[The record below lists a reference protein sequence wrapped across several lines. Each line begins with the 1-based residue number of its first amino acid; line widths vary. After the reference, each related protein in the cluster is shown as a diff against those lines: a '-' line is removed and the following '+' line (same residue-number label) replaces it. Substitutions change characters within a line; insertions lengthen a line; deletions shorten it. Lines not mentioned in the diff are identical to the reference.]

1 MFREQ
6 TSRMKSSGAL
16 LGMLIALGI
25 SSGCTTLGAAQK
37 CGSADRNS
45 DSRTTAAVQSSL
57 DRHPEFGPAGQ
68 LQVATLN
75 RVVYLYGSVANDLQ
89 LAVANSVASN
99 ASGDAKIVSS
109 VAVSE
114 K

>member
-6 TSRMKSSGAL
+6 TSKIESSALTGAL
-16 LGMLIALGI
+16 IAVGLL
-25 SSGCTTLGAAQK
+25 SGCTTLNASQP
-37 CGSADRNS
+37 CGSAGCGADARL
-45 DSRTTAAVQSSL
+45 TAAVQTSL
-57 DRHPEFGPAGQ
+57 DQHPELGPSGQ

-89 LAVANSVASN
+89 LAVAKSVA
-99 ASGDAKIVSS
+99 AEAGGDAKIVNSI
-109 VAVSE
+109 VVSE

>member
-6 TSRMKSSGAL
+6 TLMIKWSGAL
-16 LGMLIALGI
+16 LGMTALGL
-25 SSGCTTLGAAQK
+25 SSGCATFGASQK
-37 CGSADRNS
+37 CGPAVCNADAS
-45 DSRTTAAVQSSL
+45 TTAAVQNSL
-57 DRHPEFGPAGQ
+57 DRHPELGPSGQ

-89 LAVANSVASN
+89 LAVAQSVASE
-99 ASGDAKIVSS
+99 ASGNAKIVSS
-109 VAVSE
+109 IAVAE

>member
-1 MFREQ
+1 MLRKR
-6 TSRMKSSGAL
+6 TLRIKSSGAL
-16 LGMLIALGI
+16 LAMLAALGF

-37 CGSADRNS
+37 CGPAGCDS
-45 DSRTTAAVQSSL
+45 DARTTAAVQSSL
-57 DRHPEFGPAGQ
+57 DRHPEFGPSGQ

-75 RVVYLYGSVANDLQ
+75 RVVFLYGSVANDLQ
-89 LAVANSVASN
+89 LAEANSVASQ

-109 VAVSE
+109 IAVAE